1 MMGGVEEIKRVMIE
15 TIKDS
20 EYVQKLKDKQS
31 IFDEDFIKINENL
44 FEIQKVLKEEL
55 SNPKLI
61 DLKDVLGR
69 INQLESNEK
78 YFKSMIDEIRSEEQN
93 VSESTVKSPIL
104 ATISPNSYKGPVQ
117 RRNSTLKDFVLEASV
132 NFSQLNDRMDRINN
146 RIDSM
151 NKEILEKVKRELVN
165 ESNKI
170 LDEFRLDLKFSI
182 SKIEEQMR
190 EKVDKFNMVEFTRKF
205 EKKMLLEINSKID
218 RVDLKKNNTILNKK
232 VLKYIS

>member
-1 MMGGVEEIKRVMIE
+1 MGGVEEIKRVMIE

-31 IFDEDFIKINENL
+31 NLDEEIVKINENL
-44 FEIQKVLKEEL
+44 LEFQKVLKEEL

-69 INQLESNEK
+69 VNQLEINEK
-78 YFKSMIDEIRSEEQN
+78 YFKSLIDELRSDEQN
-93 VSESTVKSPIL
+93 ISESVVKSPIL
-104 ATISPNSYKGPVQ
+104 TTVSPNSYKGPVQ
-117 RRNSTLKDFVLEASV
+117 RRNSTLKDFVLEASI

-151 NKEILEKVKRELVN
+151 NKEILDKVKRELIN

-190 EKVDKFNMVEFTRKF
+190 EKVDKFNMEEFTRKF

-232 VLKYIS
+232 VLKKFS

>member
-1 MMGGVEEIKRVMIE
+1 MGGVEEIKRVMIE

>member
-1 MMGGVEEIKRVMIE
+1 MGGVEEIKRVMIE

-93 VSESTVKSPIL
+93 VYESTVKSPIL